1 MENFHG
7 GIDWKRI
14 DKLFTS
20 VANSILYCA
29 PGASLAHMLY
39 IFEHVW
45 PEVPSPYA
53 HVSAVSVHVRAD
65 GIGVKCHKDDLLQ
78 RSGYNSKLDEFSVR
92 AKMLTKIK
100 DTVFQKDIAVPQR
113 LTVNI
118 MNLRQVVLYN
128 KRRVRNH
135 AQN

>member
-1 MENFHG
+1 MENFHR
-7 GIDWKRI
+7 GIDWKRV
-14 DKLFTS
+14 DKLFSS
-20 VANSILYCA
+20 VANTILYRA

-53 HVSAVSVHVRAD
+53 HASAVSVHVRAD
-65 GIGVKCHKDDLLQ
+65 GIGVKCHEDDLLQ
-78 RSGYNSKLDEFSVR
+78 RSGYYSKLDEFSVR
-92 AKMLTKIK
+92 AKTFAKIE

-118 MNLRQVVLYN
+118 MNLCQVVLYN
-128 KRRVRNH
+128 KRRIGNH
-135 AQN
+135 AQD